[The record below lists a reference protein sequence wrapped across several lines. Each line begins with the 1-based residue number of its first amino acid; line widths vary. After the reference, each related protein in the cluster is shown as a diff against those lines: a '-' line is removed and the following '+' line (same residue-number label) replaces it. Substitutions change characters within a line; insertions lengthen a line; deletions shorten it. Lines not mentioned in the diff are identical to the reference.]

1 MSLTPNDIR
10 RGRTREPNFNP
21 LENEDWR
28 DPEGQ
33 MLAWRLNP
41 QDGWSVPPSLPPF
54 VCWPLLP
61 PPPPPPPPPS
71 RRPDDRL
78 AHRQPPLFALSGA
91 DIFWPDGGLR
101 CYPIH
106 PEDSDWLFNMA
117 SGVWFNASAEKYC
130 QEVEGRG
137 FVYGQTMIAGNG
149 QMYFVPDEDGSPVR
163 KKATNPDLA
172 VETDADQSVLQC
184 ASPVASPSRHAIQA
198 C

>member
-1 MSLTPNDIR
+1 M
-10 RGRTREPNFNP
+10 
-21 LENEDWR
+21 
-28 DPEGQ
+28 
-33 MLAWRLNP
+33 
-41 QDGWSVPPSLPPF
+41 
-54 VCWPLLP
+54 CWLLLP
-61 PPPPPPPPPS
+61 PSPPS
-71 RRPDDRL
+71 SRQPDDRP
-78 AHRQPPLFALSGA
+78 AHQQPLFALSGA
-91 DIFWPDGGLR
+91 DVGWPDGGLR

-163 KKATNPDLA
+163 KKATNLA